1 MQHKVKKIILLAF
14 RSFNIMLY
22 CPAVNKSLLPVVLG
36 GFVISVQ
43 SLADF
48 SGLFAGSFLHCT
60 RLTARSEPENIDISS
75 ANVILLSASISFK
88 TYIFRKDLQI
98 RGSAL
103 NLGILLTM

>member
-1 MQHKVKKIILLAF
+1 
-14 RSFNIMLY
+14 MLY
-22 CPAVNKSLLPVVLG
+22 YPAVNKSLLPIVLG
-36 GFVISVQ
+36 GFLISLQ

-60 RLTARSEPENIDISS
+60 KLTARSEPENIDISS
-75 ANVILLSASISFK
+75 ANVILLSASISFT

-103 NLGILLTM
+103 ALSLQSTLVHSKT